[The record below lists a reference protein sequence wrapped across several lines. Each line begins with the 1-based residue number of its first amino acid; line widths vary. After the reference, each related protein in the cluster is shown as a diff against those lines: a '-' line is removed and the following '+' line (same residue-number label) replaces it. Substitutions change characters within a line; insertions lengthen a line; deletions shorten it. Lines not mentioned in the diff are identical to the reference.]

1 MAGLVPAIHG
11 SELLKQDVDA
21 RNKSG
26 HDGLMLNTRPTV
38 HQHPISRMIH
48 PNFTPD
54 ITLGHLMQ
62 ALVVLSTVGG
72 GIVGTYVSLR
82 SDIDLQRAEFRV
94 AVAGH
99 EARLNLVE
107 RQLEQRHNEDRQFQ
121 AEMRGA
127 LDRVMQAIAGL
138 RTELVQKQDRKAQ

>member
-1 MAGLVPAIHG
+1 
-11 SELLKQDVDA
+11 
-21 RNKSG
+21 
-26 HDGLMLNTRPTV
+26 
-38 HQHPISRMIH
+38 MIH

-72 GIVGTYVSLR
+72 GIVGGYVSLR
-82 SDIDLQRAEFRV
+82 SDLGLQRAEFRV

-99 EARLNLVE
+99 EARLSLVE
-107 RQLEQRHNEDRQFQ
+107 RQLEQRRSEDRQFQ

-138 RTELVQKQDRKAQ
+138 RTELVQKQDRKQQ

>member
-1 MAGLVPAIHG
+1 MPA
-11 SELLKQDVDA
+11 L
-21 RNKSG
+21 RG
-26 HDGLMLNTRPTV
+26 HSYDLALSA
-38 HQHPISRMIH
+38 PIMIH

-72 GIVGTYVSLR
+72 GIVGGYVSLR
-82 SDIDLQRAEFRV
+82 SDLGLQRAEFRV

-99 EARLNLVE
+99 EARLSLVE
-107 RQLEQRHNEDRQFQ
+107 RQLEQRRSEDRQFQ

-138 RTELVQKQDRKAQ
+138 RTELVQKQDRKQQ

>member
-1 MAGLVPAIHG
+1 
-11 SELLKQDVDA
+11 
-21 RNKSG
+21 
-26 HDGLMLNTRPTV
+26 
-38 HQHPISRMIH
+38 MIH

-62 ALVVLSTVGG
+62 ALVMLTTVGG
-72 GIVGTYVSLR
+72 GIVGGYVSLR
-82 SDIDLQRAEFRV
+82 ADLDVQRAEYRV

-99 EARLNLVE
+99 ETRLSLVE
-107 RQLEQRHNEDRQFQ
+107 RQLERRHNEDRQFQ

-138 RTELVQKQDRKAQ
+138 RTELVKKQDRKYQ

>member
-1 MAGLVPAIHG
+1 MTIEGWLIDLNGFCSAGTAMTSLGCA
-11 SELLKQDVDA
+11 
-21 RNKSG
+21 
-26 HDGLMLNTRPTV
+26 
-38 HQHPISRMIH
+38 RMIH

-72 GIVGTYVSLR
+72 GIVGGYVSLR
-82 SDIDLQRAEFRV
+82 SDLGLQRAEFRV

-99 EARLNLVE
+99 EARLSLVE
-107 RQLEQRHNEDRQFQ
+107 RQLEQRRSEDRQFQ

-138 RTELVQKQDRKAQ
+138 RTELVQKQDRKQQ

>member
-1 MAGLVPAIHG
+1 
-11 SELLKQDVDA
+11 
-21 RNKSG
+21 
-26 HDGLMLNTRPTV
+26 
-38 HQHPISRMIH
+38 MIH

-54 ITLGHLMQ
+54 ITLGHLIQ
-62 ALVVLSTVGG
+62 ALVVLSSVGG
-72 GIVGTYVSLR
+72 GIVGGYVSLR

-99 EARLNLVE
+99 EARLSLVE
-107 RQLEQRHNEDRQFQ
+107 RQLEQRHSEDRQFQ

-138 RTELVQKQDRKAQ
+138 RTELVQKQDRKQQ

>member
-1 MAGLVPAIHG
+1 
-11 SELLKQDVDA
+11 
-21 RNKSG
+21 
-26 HDGLMLNTRPTV
+26 
-38 HQHPISRMIH
+38 MIH

-72 GIVGTYVSLR
+72 GIVGGYVSLR
-82 SDIDLQRAEFRV
+82 SDLDLQRGEFRV

-99 EARLNLVE
+99 EARLALVE
-107 RQLEQRHNEDRQFQ
+107 RQLEQRRNEDRQFQ

-138 RTELVQKQDRKAQ
+138 RTELVQKQDRKHQ

>member
-1 MAGLVPAIHG
+1 
-11 SELLKQDVDA
+11 
-21 RNKSG
+21 
-26 HDGLMLNTRPTV
+26 
-38 HQHPISRMIH
+38 MIH

-72 GIVGTYVSLR
+72 GIVGGYVSLR
-82 SDIDLQRAEFRV
+82 SDLDLQRGEFRV

-99 EARLNLVE
+99 EARLALVE
-107 RQLEQRHNEDRQFQ
+107 RQLEQRRNEDRQFQ

-127 LDRVMQAIAGL
+127 VDRVMQAIAGL
-138 RTELVQKQDRKAQ
+138 RTELVQKQDRKHQ

>member
-1 MAGLVPAIHG
+1 
-11 SELLKQDVDA
+11 
-21 RNKSG
+21 
-26 HDGLMLNTRPTV
+26 
-38 HQHPISRMIH
+38 MIH

-72 GIVGTYVSLR
+72 GIVGGYVSLR
-82 SDIDLQRAEFRV
+82 SDLDLQRAKFRV

-99 EARLNLVE
+99 EARLSLAE
-107 RQLEQRHNEDRQFQ
+107 RQLEQRRNEDRQFQ

-138 RTELVQKQDRKAQ
+138 RTELVQKQDRRQQ

>member
-1 MAGLVPAIHG
+1 
-11 SELLKQDVDA
+11 
-21 RNKSG
+21 
-26 HDGLMLNTRPTV
+26 
-38 HQHPISRMIH
+38 MIH

-54 ITLGHLMQ
+54 ITLRHLMQ

-72 GIVGTYVSLR
+72 GIVGGYVSLR
-82 SDIDLQRAEFRV
+82 SDLDLQRAESRA

-99 EARLNLVE
+99 EARLGLIE

-138 RTELVQKQDRKAQ
+138 RTELVQKQDRKQQ

>member
-1 MAGLVPAIHG
+1 
-11 SELLKQDVDA
+11 
-21 RNKSG
+21 
-26 HDGLMLNTRPTV
+26 
-38 HQHPISRMIH
+38 MIH

-54 ITLGHLMQ
+54 ITLGHLIQ

-72 GIVGTYVSLR
+72 GIVGGYVSLR
-82 SDIDLQRAEFRV
+82 TDLDLQRAEFRV

-99 EARLNLVE
+99 EARLGLVE

-121 AEMRGA
+121 AEIRGA

-138 RTELVQKQDRKAQ
+138 RTELVLKQDRKQK

>member
-1 MAGLVPAIHG
+1 
-11 SELLKQDVDA
+11 
-21 RNKSG
+21 
-26 HDGLMLNTRPTV
+26 ML
-38 HQHPISRMIH
+38 H

-72 GIVGTYVSLR
+72 GIVGGYVSLR
-82 SDIDLQRAEFRV
+82 SDLDLQRAEARI

-99 EARLNLVE
+99 EARLSLVE
-107 RQLEQRHNEDRQFQ
+107 RQLDQRHAEERQFQ

-127 LDRVMQAIAGL
+127 LDRVMQAIADL
-138 RTELVQKQDRKAQ
+138 RTEVVQKQDRKQQ

>member
-1 MAGLVPAIHG
+1 
-11 SELLKQDVDA
+11 
-21 RNKSG
+21 
-26 HDGLMLNTRPTV
+26 
-38 HQHPISRMIH
+38 MIH

-62 ALVVLSTVGG
+62 ALIVLSTVGG
-72 GIVGTYVSLR
+72 GIVGGYVSLR
-82 SDIDLQRAEFRV
+82 SDLDLQRAEFRV

-99 EARLNLVE
+99 EARLSLVE

-127 LDRVMQAIAGL
+127 LDRVMHAIAGL
-138 RTELVQKQDRKAQ
+138 RTELVQKQDRKQQ

>member
-1 MAGLVPAIHG
+1 
-11 SELLKQDVDA
+11 
-21 RNKSG
+21 
-26 HDGLMLNTRPTV
+26 
-38 HQHPISRMIH
+38 MIH

-72 GIVGTYVSLR
+72 GIVGGYVSLR
-82 SDIDLQRAEFRV
+82 SDLDLQRGEFRV

-99 EARLNLVE
+99 EARLALVE
-107 RQLEQRHNEDRQFQ
+107 RQLEQRRNEDRQFQ

-138 RTELVQKQDRKAQ
+138 RTELVRKQDRKHQ

>member
-1 MAGLVPAIHG
+1 
-11 SELLKQDVDA
+11 
-21 RNKSG
+21 
-26 HDGLMLNTRPTV
+26 
-38 HQHPISRMIH
+38 MIH

-54 ITLGHLMQ
+54 ITLGHLIQ

-72 GIVGTYVSLR
+72 GIVGGYVSLR
-82 SDIDLQRAEFRV
+82 TDLDRQRAEFRV

-99 EARLNLVE
+99 EARLGLVE

-138 RTELVQKQDRKAQ
+138 RTELVQKQDRKQK